1 MTVNTFYSRDYIFP
15 YAKPD
20 EHGQAKNETKI
31 FTSLMQCLL
40 NSTEIAL
47 LGKKGKQHTT
57 QGRQSFKSE
66 TRVFK
71 AKKYKNVII

>member
-1 MTVNTFYSRDYIFP
+1 
-15 YAKPD
+15 
-20 EHGQAKNETKI
+20 
-31 FTSLMQCLL
+31 MQCLL